1 METVIIS
8 CRTIELEVLKAM
20 RETGLD
26 CPVFWVD
33 SGLHDRPKKLH
44 IALQELLND
53 IQADRVI
60 LALGFCGNS
69 IEGLTSGKYELL
81 FPKVDDC
88 ISLLLGS
95 MSNRRNYER
104 TYFLTRGWLEGE
116 RNIYEEYKHT
126 IKRYG
131 PEVGGE
137 IMEMLLGQY
146 RDLAILDTG
155 TVDYPAL
162 LDETAPIAE
171 ALHLRQVPGPAT
183 DVLLKQLLTGPW
195 PEEKFCVLPPYS
207 TIRISGMVI

>member
-1 METVIIS
+1 MKIAIIS
-8 CRTIELEVLKAM
+8 CRTIELEVTKAM
-20 RETGLD
+20 QETGLD
-26 CPVFWVD
+26 CPVSWVD
-33 SGLHDRPKKLH
+33 SGLHDVPKKLH
-44 IALQELLND
+44 AALQELLD
-53 IQADRVI
+53 SIQADRVI

-69 IEGLTSGKYELL
+69 IEGLTAGNYELV

-95 MSNRRNYER
+95 MDNRRQYRR

-126 IKRYG
+126 LRRYG
-131 PEVGGE
+131 PEVGRE
-137 IMEMLLGQY
+137 IMEMILGQY

-162 LDETAPIAE
+162 LEETAPIAE
-171 ALHLRQVPGPAT
+171 ALHLRQVPVPAT

-195 PEEKFCVLPPYS
+195 PEDKFCVLPPYG